1 MKLRER
7 EAPCLQLRVG
17 GLEDLEAKPVCW
29 IIGSKVNSC
38 HGSLEI
44 DRATS
49 HEGGRAAA
57 IRLWLDYSAVV
68 AIAAA
73 VTWGIQDVPP
83 PETQHHP
90 CLGAKV
96 ASATGFYMQLP

>member
-49 HEGGRAAA
+49 HEGGWGGSDKIMA
-57 IRLWLDYSAVV
+57 RLFC
-68 AIAAA
+68 
-73 VTWGIQDVPP
+73 G
-83 PETQHHP
+83 
-90 CLGAKV
+90 G
-96 ASATGFYMQLP
+96 